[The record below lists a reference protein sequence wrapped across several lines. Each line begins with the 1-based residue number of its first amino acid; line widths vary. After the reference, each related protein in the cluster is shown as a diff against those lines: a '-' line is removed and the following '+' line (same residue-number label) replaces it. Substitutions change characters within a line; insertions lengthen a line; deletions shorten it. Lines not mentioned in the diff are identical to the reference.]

1 MSILTEVEILKK
13 IEKNESLYI
22 SFINEKGDHIKII
35 PVKKVTGCL
44 SADKRDCDIFFRKNL
59 NEIGIKYQ
67 QGEEFLFV
75 FSNENEARDYLKE
88 KIKER
93 IRILEIKLKEK
104 FKEIEELKAK
114 YL

>member
-1 MSILTEVEILKK
+1 MSILTEAEILKK

-22 SFINEKGDHIKII
+22 SFINTKGDHIKII
-35 PVKKVTGCL
+35 PVKKVTGYF
-44 SADKRDCDIFFRKNL
+44 STDKRYCDFFFKKNI

-67 QGEEFLFV
+67 QDGEFLFV
-75 FSNENEARDYLKE
+75 FSNEDEARDYLKE